1 MKRSVMDKDRIEGAM
16 DKAKGTVKKAVG
28 DITGDEKM
36 KAEGE
41 MDKAKGT
48 AKSTAGS
55 VKDAIREKTGS

>member
-1 MKRSVMDKDRIEGAM
+1 MDKDRIEGAM

>member
-1 MKRSVMDKDRIEGAM
+1 MDKDRIEGAM
-16 DKAKGTVKKAVG
+16 DQAKGTVKKAVG